1 MLVVRKYCHEF
12 VKENTKI
19 MKNLSTCYSRDLV
32 MYRPV
37 RMQPI
42 ACPCSRFRNSQT
54 HICDDISIPSQEKLW
69 VYSRKIVTI
78 SNILTVM
85 FTRNFDNKIK
95 KFNLREGLSND
106 VSDLEIHHSYPK
118 ISAKTYKKAV

>member
-1 MLVVRKYCHEF
+1 MLVVRKYCREF
-12 VKENTKI
+12 VTENTKI

-42 ACPCSRFRNSQT
+42 ACPRSRFPNSQT
-54 HICDDISIPSQEKLW
+54 HICDDISIPSQEKLL

-85 FTRNFDNKIK
+85 FTRNWPQE
-95 KFNLREGLSND
+95 LRQ
-106 VSDLEIHHSYPK
+106 
-118 ISAKTYKKAV
+118 